1 MSIME
6 SMNIGS
12 NALKAHGLRL
22 DIHAKNIANVDTPN
36 YVRRIPVLNASEDIS
51 FHGLMNTMKNDVF
64 GVGTLPYLQGGVVFN
79 GCVEDPTVGERIY
92 SPGHPDADATDI
104 LEPLML
110 MLWLIWLMLLWH
122 RELMK
127 LTLHWLI
134 FLNQWRQKLLK
145 SDVKARKINLTSS
158 YACML

>member
-36 YVRRIPVLNASEDIS
+36 YVRRIPILNATEDIS
-51 FHGLMNTMKNDVF
+51 FHGLMNSMKEDVF

-79 GCVEDPTVGERIY
+79 GCIEDPTPGEKIY
-92 SPGHPDADATDI
+92 RPGHPDADENGYIRGSNVNAMVDI
-104 LEPLML
+104 ADAML
-110 MLWLIWLMLLWH
+110 AQRAYEANLAV
-122 RELMK
+122 
-127 LTLHWLI
+127 
-134 FLNQWRQKLLK
+134 LNISKAMALK
-145 SDVKARKINLTSS
+145 AADIGK
-158 YACML
+158 